1 MRFVYAQTR
10 AKEITAKEKHGSRMS
25 REDNPSLIDI
35 DVTYL

>member
-1 MRFVYAQTR
+1 MLLLSVQTR
-10 AKEITAKEKHGSRMS
+10 AKEITTKEKHGSRMS